1 MEQPLRILVVDDE
14 RDTLDLIDL
23 TLRTAGYQIHLAN
36 SGTECL
42 EMLRRES
49 YDVVL
54 LDIMMPDMTGY
65 EVHETLKGEMEN
77 LPPIIYLTAK
87 AMPEDREE
95 ALRAGANGFLAK
107 PFTMQDLKDTL
118 YEYLPI
124 ISSNST

>member
-23 TLRTAGYQIHLAN
+23 TLRTAGYEIHLAN

-42 EMLRRES
+42 EMLRRER

-65 EVHETLKGEMEN
+65 EVHETLKGEMED
-77 LPPIIYLTAK
+77 LPPVIYLTAK
-87 AMPEDREE
+87 AMPEDREMGMS
-95 ALRAGANGFLAK
+95 LGAADFLTK
-107 PFTMQDLKDTL
+107 PVTRGSLLDAIEKTRG
-118 YEYLPI
+118 
-124 ISSNST
+124 S